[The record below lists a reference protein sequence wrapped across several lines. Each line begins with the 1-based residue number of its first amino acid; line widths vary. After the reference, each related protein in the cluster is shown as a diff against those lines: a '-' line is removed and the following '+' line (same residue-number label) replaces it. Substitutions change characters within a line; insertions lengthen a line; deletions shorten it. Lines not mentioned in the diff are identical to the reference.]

1 MLGGQSG
8 FMAHH
13 GSFQGTL
20 VFDGCLWPPTDVGL
34 LHSPVMLHIEEGY
47 IRHIEGGHEA
57 RLFERWLASF
67 DDPIMYMV
75 DHACY
80 GFNPGVSRPTGRILE
95 DERVFG
101 CMQFGIGPAS
111 EGAPSHTDGVVLN
124 PSVWADAVQLEE
136 EGRYVHPELIEL
148 CREMGAP
155 GY

>member
-1 MLGGQSG
+1 MLY
-8 FMAHH
+8 
-13 GSFQGTL
+13 
-20 VFDGCLWPPTDVGL
+20 
-34 LHSPVMLHIEEGY
+34 SPVVLHVEEGWVK
-47 IRHIEGGHEA
+47 RVEGGHEA
-57 RLFERWLASF
+57 RLFEDWLASF

-80 GFNPGVSRPTGRILE
+80 GFNPGVRRPTGRILE

-111 EGAPSHTDGVVLN
+111 KGAPSHTDGVVLI
-124 PSVWADAVQLEE
+124 PSVWADDVQLEE
-136 EGRYVHPELIEL
+136 EGRYVHPALVRL

>member
-1 MLGGQSG
+1 
-8 FMAHH
+8 
-13 GSFQGTL
+13 
-20 VFDGCLWPPTDVGL
+20 
-34 LHSPVMLHIEEGY
+34 MLHIEEGY
-47 IRHIEGGHEA
+47 IRRVEGGYEA

-101 CMQFGIGPAS
+101 CTQFGIGPS
-111 EGAPSHTDGVVLN
+111 SKGAPSHTDGVVLN
-124 PSVWADAVQLEE
+124 PSVWADDVQLEE
-136 EGRYVHPELIEL
+136 EGRYVHPELMEL
-148 CREMGAP
+148 CRKMGVP